1 MTDQPDTAKIDRV
14 AALQLYLTPKENNR
28 LRSYRDI
35 AEELGVPHTTLADIA
50 SEEKWPEQRERN
62 QRERL
67 EAYKQ
72 AQITDQNKAVERHLE
87 IWRNVQTTS
96 IRLLNKISKKIEDEQ
111 TTESIL
117 LKNPERSLSLALNNV
132 ASALDR
138 AITGERL
145 AMGLPTTIA
154 KSEVT
159 ERKAELTDETIQ
171 AIDKLFEKN
180 YAPAEPSPT
189 NT

>member
-1 MTDQPDTAKIDRV
+1 MNDQPDTAKIDRV

-28 LRSYRDI
+28 LRSYREV
-35 AEELGVPHTTLADIA
+35 AEELGIPA
-50 SEEKWPEQRERN
+50 SSLTNIGSDENWPEQRERN

-67 EAYKQ
+67 EAFKQ
-72 AQITDQNKAVERHLE
+72 AQITDQNKAVERHLG
-87 IWRNVQTTS
+87 IWRGLQTTS
-96 IRLLNKISKKIEDEQ
+96 LRLLAKIGKKIEADSD
-111 TTESIL
+111 T
-117 LKNPERSLSLALNNV
+117 ERSLSLALNNV
-132 ASALDR
+132 ASTLDR

-145 AMGLPTTIA
+145 ALGLPTTIA

-180 YAPAEPSPT
+180 YATAEPSPT